1 MLFELGFVGI
11 GCCDRINATRKMQ
24 NKIGSCKVGY
34 YVENRI
40 MDVFM
45 GEWLPSDDH
54 ESISRQDGEQRML
67 YLS

>member
-1 MLFELGFVGI
+1 
-11 GCCDRINATRKMQ
+11 MQ